1 MGQPLVFLL
10 RLFLLQLVVAAG
22 LLQLVCCDCFG
33 ALRWQTAAGGPSHFV
48 GPFPFREPMPPA
60 AVCHLSAAGTPTASW
75 STSLFGSQCLLRLSA
90 TSAPRVLQPR
100 PGPVPCRVANA
111 ACGCLPP
118 QRCRNSNR
126 VLVQCPFRE
135 PMPPAAVCHLSA
147 AGTPT
152 ASWFTALFGSQC
164 LLRLSATSAL
174 RALQP
179 RPGPVPFLGC
189 QCRLRLSATSALRVI
204 SNFESPNFRKVNSPF

>member
-1 MGQPLVFLL
+1 MEKGLARFRVSLLCFCCGCFIAAALL
-10 RLFLLQLVVAAG
+10 RLLCCCFVAAA
-22 LLQLVCCDCFG
+22 LLRCFV

-60 AVCHLSAAGTPTASW
+60 TVCHLSAAGTPTASW
-75 STSLFGSQCLLRLSA
+75 PSAQSGCQCRLRLSA
-90 TSAPRVLQPR
+90 TSALPVLQPR
-100 PGPVPCRVANA
+100 SGPVPNRGANA
-111 ACGCLPP
+111 SCGCLPP
-118 QRCRNSNR
+118 QRRRYSNR
-126 VLVQCPFRE
+126 VLAQCPVGL

-164 LLRLSATSAL
+164 FLRLSATSAL

-179 RPGPVPFLGC
+179 RPGPVPSRAVNAFCGC
-189 QCRLRLSATSALRVI
+189 LPPQRRGY
-204 SNFESPNFRKVNSPF
+204 SNAF